1 MQLWWNWS
9 ARSWARKT
17 PIKYTQFQLVMQ
29 LQFRIHCKVVI
40 FLMMFSTLIFSDEL
54 AFCAQIDW
62 KHASVGRSAHEDN
75 SKRIVRTAMPMHRDW
90 TMNVNV
96 YYTQQS
102 IINIFELMI
111 PLSEMS
117 MLRWQIRYICR
128 RFIGTRQSFIIFG
141 MGFGCVYVV
150 HLNSHRPLNV
160 YILLANCAIVIQ

>member
-1 MQLWWNWS
+1 MELICTFVGSKNSHQIYSISIGYAIAIPYTLQGCYFSNDVFYTNFQWW
-9 ARSWARKT
+9 ACILRSNRLKT
-17 PIKYTQFQLVMQ
+17 CICWTICPRRQFEAN
-29 LQFRIHCKVVI
+29 C
-40 FLMMFSTLIFSDEL
+40 
-54 AFCAQIDW
+54 
-62 KHASVGRSAHEDN
+62 
-75 SKRIVRTAMPMHRDW
+75 RTAMPMHRDW